1 MGTKL
6 KDIPPDYGLDMPE
19 EVRLP
24 IQENR
29 TSTVQGCKT
38 KYRKWF
44 VDKVCGA
51 ISPYNYEPKNVESIE
66 VDGGEDFDLLCKQEV
81 MKKYNKICNKLTALL
96 KNTE

>member
-1 MGTKL
+1 
-6 KDIPPDYGLDMPE
+6 MPE
-19 EVRLP
+19 EIRLP

-29 TSTVQGCKT
+29 PGTVQGSKT

-51 ISPYNYEPKNVESIE
+51 ISPYNYQPKNVESIE
-66 VDGGEDFDLLCKQEV
+66 IDGEDFDLLCKLEV

-96 KNTE
+96 KSAD